1 MGEAKNSFICLIKCM
16 KSSFEADRISDIE
29 MARGQQK
36 IQSQQKN
43 AERQKKL
50 AKAAGPDQKTAAQA
64 KLTYKCSVCMTQMP
78 DPKTYKQHFES
89 KHPKAAIPEE
99 IKNI

>member
-1 MGEAKNSFICLIKCM
+1 
-16 KSSFEADRISDIE
+16 

-43 AERQKKL
+43 QERK
-50 AKAAGPDQKTAAQA
+50 AKAAKAGGPDQKVMAQA

-89 KHPKAAIPEE
+89 KHPKSPLPDCLKETP
-99 IKNI
+99 